1 MVTLNANSDIVRK
14 NLLDEEI
21 SKINEHFS
29 KFGFNFKIDSIAK
42 LFYNDKTNYPGT
54 LIKNINL
61 IIRVLTLAN
70 FTSEE
75 AIEFLIHN
83 KKFMIEDINELHLKF
98 AILNSAGILEDVLRT
113 NPNIILKLDSLKAE
127 RLFPL
132 IVYAKSKGKNL
143 NLETIVSPNIT
154 IRDMNDLVDFQT
166 INSTINNL
174 LNGNLDKDLELHEY
188 KQSNSNKLKR

>member
-1 MVTLNANSDIVRK
+1 MISLNSNSEIVRK
-14 NLLDEEI
+14 NLIDEEI
-21 SKINEHFS
+21 SKINEHFA
-29 KFGFNFKIDSIAK
+29 KFGFKFRIDSFAK
-42 LFYNDKTNYPGT
+42 LFYNDASNYPGT

-61 IIRVLTLAN
+61 IIRILTLAN

-98 AILNSAGILEDVLRT
+98 AILNSAGMLEDVLRT

-132 IVYAKSKGKNL
+132 I
-143 NLETIVSPNIT
+143 
-154 IRDMNDLVDFQT
+154 RDMNDLVNFQT

-174 LNGNLDKDLELHEY
+174 LNENLEKDLELHDY
-188 KQSNSNKLKR
+188 KQSTSKKLKR

>member
-1 MVTLNANSDIVRK
+1 MISLNSNSEIVRK
-14 NLLDEEI
+14 NLIDEEI
-21 SKINEHFS
+21 SKINEHFA
-29 KFGFNFKIDSIAK
+29 KFGFKFRIDSFAK
-42 LFYNDKTNYPGT
+42 LFYNDAFNYPGT

-61 IIRVLTLAN
+61 IIRILTLAN

-98 AILNSAGILEDVLRT
+98 AILNSAGMLEDVLRT